1 MAQIIISK
9 MNSLKIG
16 RRCFGSI
23 DPHPK
28 NLGAQNRIKRFYK
41 NVEVVEHPRSS
52 EFTDLVLNE
61 GESVSLQNLSKRNQN
76 KPFYGITLDGR
87 PIKTLYKD
95 DMVLPSYPL
104 AVAVAEEWDANLHTI
119 DLRIMHTNTMLSKG
133 FRVFMDEW
141 IVNHMKDEII
151 KVFGND

>member
-1 MAQIIISK
+1 
-9 MNSLKIG
+9 MNSIKIA
-16 RRCFGSI
+16 RRSFAGSI

-41 NVEVVEHPRSS
+41 KVEVIEHPRSS
-52 EFTDLVLNE
+52 HFTDLVLAE
-61 GESVSLQNLSKRNQN
+61 GESVGLENLSKRNFD
-76 KPFYGITLDGR
+76 KTFFGITLDGR
-87 PIKTLYKD
+87 PIKSLYKD
-95 DMVLPSYPL
+95 DMVIPSYPL
-104 AVAVAEEWDANLHTI
+104 AIAVAEEWDANLHTI

-133 FRVFMDEW
+133 FRVFKDEW